1 MSGVNLVEC
10 SKREA
15 YACDVVYG
23 TNSEFGFDY
32 LRDNMARNIEDRVQG
47 PKYFVIVDEADSIL
61 IDEARTPL
69 IISTSADVAND
80 YYRKFASIVQKL
92 QPEKHYIVDEKSNSV
107 SLNQEGMD
115 VVENLLGVKNIY
127 ENAQP

>member
-1 MSGVNLVEC
+1 MKYDHMSGVNLVEY

-69 IISTSADVAND
+69 IISTSTDVAND
-80 YYRKFASIVQKL
+80 YYRKFVSIVQKL

-115 VVENLLGVKNIY
+115 VVIAAVMTR
-127 ENAQP
+127 